1 MRQERNGLVVERTSL
16 LVGRSLGKWTG
27 LQLAKNTIS
36 ENGYVSS
43 ACVCVYVT
51 KCMIMD
57 KSDNEQVDMWVA
69 RPIPECI
76 AGSWKNVKEN
86 GQVN

>member
-1 MRQERNGLVVERTSL
+1 
-16 LVGRSLGKWTG
+16 
-27 LQLAKNTIS
+27 
-36 ENGYVSS
+36 
-43 ACVCVYVT
+43 
-51 KCMIMD
+51 MD

-76 AGSWKNVKEN
+76 AGSWKNGKEN